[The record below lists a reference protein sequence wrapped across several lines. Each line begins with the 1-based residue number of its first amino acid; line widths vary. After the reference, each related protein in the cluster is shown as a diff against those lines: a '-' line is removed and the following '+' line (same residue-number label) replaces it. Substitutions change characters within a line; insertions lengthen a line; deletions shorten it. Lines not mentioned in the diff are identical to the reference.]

1 MSIGLRPPSSVI
13 APRRASRSLWSDA
26 CRRLRRN
33 RMAVVAVGFLVLL
46 AFWIAFWAGGVRLL
60 MAGLR
65 QTLRPEL
72 TTQQIFGIKGDE
84 VLPVMR
90 EVGFANLAMGTLG
103 VLSVL
108 DRSLLVPAAL
118 VSGLYYGFAG
128 LGHLFQGGL
137 NLKRRVAM
145 LTDLWV
151 FAVLAVYLAS
161 TFTS

>member
-1 MSIGLRPPSSVI
+1 MYV
-13 APRRASRSLWSDA
+13 
-26 CRRLRRN
+26 
-33 RMAVVAVGFLVLL
+33 AVVVLLTVVLPLAFAAVDRFVLHAPSGFLVLL
-46 AFWIAFWAGGVRLL
+46 AFWMAFWAGGVRLL
-60 MAGLR
+60 TAGLR

-72 TTQQIFGIKGDE
+72 TTEQIFGIKGKE

-108 DRSLLVPAAL
+108 DRNLLVPAAL

-128 LGHLFQGGL
+128 IGHLLHGDL

-151 FAVLAVYLAS
+151 FAVLAIYLVS
-161 TFTS
+161 VIRF

>member
-1 MSIGLRPPSSVI
+1 MYIAIVVLLTVVLPLALAIVDRFVMHAPS
-13 APRRASRSLWSDA
+13 
-26 CRRLRRN
+26 
-33 RMAVVAVGFLVLL
+33 GFLVLL
-46 AFWIAFWAGGVRLL
+46 AFWMAFWAGGVRLL

-72 TTQQIFGIKGDE
+72 TTQQIFGIKGQE